1 MNAMLNRVTL
11 QSSTGPP
18 ANRTFSGAHRAPA
31 NSFASV
37 LTSRLQESRDVRFS
51 AHALQRMRERG
62 VTISPPEEAR
72 IAQALN
78 EAESKGARETLLLM
92 DGKALVASVPNRTI
106 ITVVSGIGEENTVFT
121 NIDSAVLVGNA
132 ARA

>member
-1 MNAMLNRVTL
+1 MLNRVTL
-11 QSSTGPP
+11 QSSAGLT
-18 ANRTFSGAHRAPA
+18 ANRAFPGAQRAPA
-31 NSFASV
+31 TSFASV
-37 LTSRLQESRDVRFS
+37 LTSQLQEPRDVKFS

-62 VTISPPEEAR
+62 VTISSPEKAQ

-106 ITVVSGIGEENTVFT
+106 ITVVSEIGEENTVFT

-132 ARA
+132 ALAQNI

>member
-1 MNAMLNRVTL
+1 
-11 QSSTGPP
+11 
-18 ANRTFSGAHRAPA
+18 
-31 NSFASV
+31 
-37 LTSRLQESRDVRFS
+37 
-51 AHALQRMRERG
+51 MRERG
-62 VTISPPEEAR
+62 VTISPPEKAQ

-106 ITVVSGIGEENTVFT
+106 ITVVSDMGEENTVFT

-132 ARA
+132 ARAHNL

>member
-1 MNAMLNRVTL
+1 MVNRVSL
-11 QSSTGPP
+11 QSG
-18 ANRTFSGAHRAPA
+18 AGLAENRMQNGAQRASA
-31 NSFASV
+31 ASFASL
-37 LTSRLQESRDVRFS
+37 LTSRMQESREVKFS

-62 VTISPPEEAR
+62 VTISTSEKAQ
-72 IAQALN
+72 ITQALN

-106 ITVVSGIGEENTVFT
+106 ITVVSETGIENTVFT

-132 ARA
+132 KSACQV